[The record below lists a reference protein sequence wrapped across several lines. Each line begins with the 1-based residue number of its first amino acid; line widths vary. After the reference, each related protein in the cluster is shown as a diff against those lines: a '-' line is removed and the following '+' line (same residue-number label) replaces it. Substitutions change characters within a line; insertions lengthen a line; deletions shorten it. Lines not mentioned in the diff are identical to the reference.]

1 MWNDFVDGSM
11 SNGTSSADFKELL
24 IETYKKNT
32 VAEFQKKEIYKAAE
46 GRVYSLNSEINHL
59 CTRFC
64 KEHPTW
70 CNDKNLTMQFNDVYI
85 SNHLNIHHCSENC
98 DAKKEFSDGFETCT
112 ITGLRYQST
121 NWVNSYKRLHEY
133 HRTSSTT
140 VRVETSVLRQ
150 CAKKLIYTL
159 LFSPLRLQTE
169 RKKLFDLRKDI
180 QKSWIKEKRLCD
192 KKKRTVNMMQLLQ
205 SAANMRKKKINKAY
219 VLPDKETQDL
229 IISFYTDRVCEFY
242 LKLRSLTN
250 FNIHNGNNNVSI
262 PFCCA
267 TLFTMRSGVFINSFP
282 VIAKDYFL
290 HISLPEANTIDVF
303 GVNKSHFST
312 LRNNISASIRDA
324 VHLYYINPNKL
335 MLCSLQET

>member
-1 MWNDFVDGSM
+1 
-11 SNGTSSADFKELL
+11 
-24 IETYKKNT
+24 
-32 VAEFQKKEIYKAAE
+32 
-46 GRVYSLNSEINHL
+46 
-59 CTRFC
+59 
-64 KEHPTW
+64 
-70 CNDKNLTMQFNDVYI
+70 
-85 SNHLNIHHCSENC
+85 
-98 DAKKEFSDGFETCT
+98 
-112 ITGLRYQST
+112 
-121 NWVNSYKRLHEY
+121 
-133 HRTSSTT
+133 
-140 VRVETSVLRQ
+140 
-150 CAKKLIYTL
+150 
-159 LFSPLRLQTE
+159 
-169 RKKLFDLRKDI
+169 
-180 QKSWIKEKRLCD
+180 
-192 KKKRTVNMMQLLQ
+192 MMQLLQ